1 MLPKTS
7 AVFRLCSL
15 FMYYR
20 VMLSSE
26 NRYSSHIPFE
36 QLSIL
41 AGMNVLGLTL
51 SLLLV
56 LPSRTIEFAVLGS
69 QASLVFSGAWLF
81 ALLLSVM
88 TAAGVESIMRSHPRV
103 HLSAT
108 QYTVILW
115 ILPCILVAG
124 AALTLPLLRD
134 AAPLAFLTIAGA
146 GIFLVLVVLGEYL
159 SIDLQDRAY
168 AFARL
173 GLNLAVYLAAFAL
186 FQAIYAFKLRSILSA
201 PLIGL
206 VAALLALELLR
217 SSEQDVRRTWLYA
230 ATIGLAMGEALWAIN
245 YWNVSAAVGGL
256 TLLIGFYLLT
266 GFAQQYLLRKL
277 NWRTVLEFILVTALV
292 IFIIVRRMV

>member
-1 MLPKTS
+1 
-7 AVFRLCSL
+7 
-15 FMYYR
+15 
-20 VMLSSE
+20 MLSAE
-26 NRYSSHIPFE
+26 NRYGSHIPFE
-36 QLSIL
+36 QLSLL

-56 LPSRTIEFAVLGS
+56 LPSRTLQFAFLGS
-69 QASLVFSGAWLF
+69 QASVEFSGAWLF

-88 TAAGVESIMRSHPRV
+88 TAAGVESIMRAHPRV

-124 AALTLPLLRD
+124 AALSLPLMRD
-134 AAPLAFLTIAGA
+134 SAVLAFLTIAGA
-146 GIFLVLVVLGEYL
+146 GVFLVLVVLGEYL
-159 SIDLQDRAY
+159 TIDLQDRAY

-173 GLNLAVYLAAFAL
+173 GLNLAVYLAALAL
-186 FQAIYAFKLRSILSA
+186 FQSIYAFKLRSILSA
-201 PLIGL
+201 PLIGV

-230 ATIGLAMGEALWAIN
+230 ATIGLSMGEALWAIN
-245 YWNVSAAVGGL
+245 YWNAGALLGGL
-256 TLLIGFYLLT
+256 TLLITFYLLT

-277 NWRTVLEFILVTALV
+277 NWHTILEFALVTALV
-292 IFIIVRRMV
+292 VFIVIRRTF

>member
-1 MLPKTS
+1 
-7 AVFRLCSL
+7 
-15 FMYYR
+15 
-20 VMLSSE
+20 MLSTE
-26 NRYSSHIPFE
+26 NRYGSHIPFE
-36 QLSIL
+36 QLSLL

-56 LPSRTIEFAVLGS
+56 LPSRTFNLDILGS
-69 QASLVFSGAWLF
+69 QASIVFSGSWLF
-81 ALLLSVM
+81 ALLLSVL
-88 TAAGVESIMRSHPRV
+88 TAAGVESIMRAHPRV

-134 AAPLAFLTIAGA
+134 SAPLAFMTIAGA
-146 GIFLVLVVLGEYL
+146 GLFLVLVVLGEYL

-173 GLNLAVYLAAFAL
+173 GLNLAVYLAALAL
-186 FQAIYAFKLRSILSA
+186 FQSIYAFKLRSILSA
-201 PLIGL
+201 PLIGI

-230 ATIGLAMGEALWAIN
+230 ATIGLSMGEALWAIN
-245 YWNVSAAVGGL
+245 YWNVSAVLGGL
-256 TLLIGFYLLT
+256 TLLIVFYLLT

-277 NWRTVLEFILVTALV
+277 NWRTVLEFAIVTAFV
-292 IFIIVRRMV
+292 VFIVVRRSF